1 MKICCF
7 CRKELDI
14 GGGRVGRDETCPHC
28 RRDIK
33 CCLNCVV
40 YDISSH
46 YCREPQSEEVR
57 DRERSNFCDFFTFR
71 DGKVE
76 DEEVDQVRKAKGE
89 WEKLFKK

>member
-7 CRKELDI
+7 CSKELDI
-14 GGGRVGRDETCPHC
+14 GGCRVGRDETCPHC
-28 RRDIK
+28 RRDLK
-33 CCLNCVV
+33 CCLNCAL